1 MPLRFRVEPKDVPAH
16 AAARRLGLTE
26 ADFAR
31 HLPILLARGFPAP
44 DATTGHFDLDAID
57 EWRRRRHPGL
67 FLTSPGEARDA
78 RAVVKGRLAGLAG
91 IGAPPE
97 RSA

>member
-1 MPLRFRVEPKDVPAH
+1 MPLRFKIEPKDVPAY

-44 DATTGHFDLDAID
+44 DATTQDF
-57 EWRRRRHPGL
+57 
-67 FLTSPGEARDA
+67 S
-78 RAVVKGRLAGLAG
+78 
-91 IGAPPE
+91 
-97 RSA
+97 